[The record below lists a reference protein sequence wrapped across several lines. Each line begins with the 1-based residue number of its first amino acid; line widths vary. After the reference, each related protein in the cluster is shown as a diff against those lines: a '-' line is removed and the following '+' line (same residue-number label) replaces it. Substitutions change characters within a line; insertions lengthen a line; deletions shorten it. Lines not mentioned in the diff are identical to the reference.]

1 MALIRSLFQRFMQ
14 NKRKAQEE
22 HDVWK
27 LYHLLY
33 YHQQSRGREVQVD
46 RPPDVAYQ
54 EQYRLVHSLVT
65 EQVRDQFISLDLLCV
80 LPTVM
85 GLSTHWVSR

>member
-1 MALIRSLFQRFMQ
+1 MALVRSLLQRFMQ

-33 YHQQSRGREVQVD
+33 YHQQSGGREVQID
-46 RPPDVAYQ
+46 RPPDLGYH

-65 EQVRDQFISLDLLCV
+65 QQVRAPSRLDIN
-80 LPTVM
+80 
-85 GLSTHWVSR
+85 